1 MSKKIIIGSRGSKL
15 ALLYAQQAKDKI
27 IENTNLG
34 NDDILI
40 KSITTKGDELQN
52 IRLSEVGGKGLFS
65 SNIEKELQLKN
76 IDIAVHALKDMPANE
91 TKGLITDSFL
101 KRNDPREILITKNN
115 KKLKDLD
122 EKSIVGTSSFR
133 REFQIKKIRKDLNC
147 KLIRGNVDT
156 RIRKLNEG
164 IYDAIILSY
173 AGIKFLKFENEISE
187 IFSVEEIIPSAGQGI
202 IALQC
207 RENDIFQ
214 ILIGIGIFLLF
225 LVFRGLIS
233 KLVIKKLEVISK
245 RTTNKLDD
253 TFVQSLVGPARFL
266 PIVLGFFIASYYMT
280 FSLEGREVVD
290 TINRTLITILI
301 FWVIH
306 QIIEPISYILSGLDK
321 ILTRELIGWII
332 KSLKILIFILGLAA
346 VLELWGIK
354 IGPIIAGLGL
364 FGVAVALGAQDLFKN
379 LISGILVL
387 VEKRFKIGDWIAVEG
402 IIEGIVEKIGFRST
416 TIRKF
421 DKSLAIIPNFQFAE
435 NAVVNVSETSN
446 WLISWIIT
454 LQYDTTV
461 DQLKKIRDEIENHI
475 NSSEDYNTSIGV
487 AVRVDKF
494 SDSSIDM
501 YVRCFTK
508 SGSWS
513 NWLDVKERLAIAIKE
528 IVEKNGASFAF
539 PSQSIYVEKK

>member
-1 MSKKIIIGSRGSKL
+1 MEII
-15 ALLYAQQAKDKI
+15 
-27 IENTNLG
+27 
-34 NDDILI
+34 
-40 KSITTKGDELQN
+40 
-52 IRLSEVGGKGLFS
+52 
-65 SNIEKELQLKN
+65 
-76 IDIAVHALKDMPANE
+76 
-91 TKGLITDSFL
+91 
-101 KRNDPREILITKNN
+101 NN
-115 KKLKDLD
+115 
-122 EKSIVGTSSFR
+122 F
-133 REFQIKKIRKDLNC
+133 
-147 KLIRGNVDT
+147 
-156 RIRKLNEG
+156 
-164 IYDAIILSY
+164 
-173 AGIKFLKFENEISE
+173 SE
-187 IFSVEEIIPSAGQGI
+187 IFLSVWNKGI
-202 IALQC
+202 LGV
-207 RENDIFQ
+207 DIFQ

-225 LVFRGLIS
+225 LIFRGLIS
-233 KLVIKKLEVISK
+233 KLVIKKLEIISK

-280 FSLEGREVVD
+280 FSIEGRVVVD

-321 ILTRELIGWII
+321 LLTRELIGWII

-402 IIEGIVEKIGFRST
+402 IIEGVVEKIGFRST

-461 DQLKKIRDEIENHI
+461 DQLKKIRDEIESHI

-508 SGSWS
+508 TGSWN

>member
-1 MSKKIIIGSRGSKL
+1 MEII
-15 ALLYAQQAKDKI
+15 
-27 IENTNLG
+27 
-34 NDDILI
+34 
-40 KSITTKGDELQN
+40 
-52 IRLSEVGGKGLFS
+52 
-65 SNIEKELQLKN
+65 
-76 IDIAVHALKDMPANE
+76 
-91 TKGLITDSFL
+91 
-101 KRNDPREILITKNN
+101 NN
-115 KKLKDLD
+115 
-122 EKSIVGTSSFR
+122 F
-133 REFQIKKIRKDLNC
+133 
-147 KLIRGNVDT
+147 
-156 RIRKLNEG
+156 
-164 IYDAIILSY
+164 
-173 AGIKFLKFENEISE
+173 SE
-187 IFSVEEIIPSAGQGI
+187 IFLSVWNKGI
-202 IALQC
+202 LGV
-207 RENDIFQ
+207 DIFQ

-225 LVFRGLIS
+225 LIFRGLIS
-233 KLVIKKLEVISK
+233 KLVIKKLEIISK

-280 FSLEGREVVD
+280 FSIEGRVVVD

-321 ILTRELIGWII
+321 LLTRELIGWII

-461 DQLKKIRDEIENHI
+461 DQLKKIRDEIESHI

-508 SGSWS
+508 SGSWN